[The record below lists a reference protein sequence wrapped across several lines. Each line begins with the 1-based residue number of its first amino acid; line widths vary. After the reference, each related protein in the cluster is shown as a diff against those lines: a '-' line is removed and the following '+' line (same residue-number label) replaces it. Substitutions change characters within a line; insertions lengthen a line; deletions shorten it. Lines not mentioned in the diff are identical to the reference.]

1 MEKLPIEIIIKIM
14 IFLGNNNDIENTKLI
29 MKNDHHN
36 YIIDNIIEYIFSKS
50 VKKYENG
57 LLVEITP
64 RRKLS
69 LSVNNSFDVNR
80 FLKKIFFVDTN
91 DYLTEWIK
99 NFENE
104 HL

>member
-14 IFLGNNNDIENTKLI
+14 MFLGNNNDIENTKLI

-50 VKKYENG
+50 VKKYDNG

>member
-1 MEKLPIEIIIKIM
+1 M
-14 IFLGNNNDIENTKLI
+14 FLGNNNEIENTKLI

-50 VKKYENG
+50 VKKYDNG